1 MRASRRIQNDNSSR
15 SVVPRILRIVTYAI
29 LSLWSL
35 VCLFPIYWLA
45 VTSIKGAAD
54 VDQAGNFLPF
64 LNFEPSLDAWRFI
77 LTTPSENLVSRFIN
91 SLIIGSVSTVL
102 TLIIACLAIYAVT
115 RSSNIATRADGQKFL
130 IFILCTRLLPPTVL
144 ALPVFMMLNTV
155 GLLDTRTALVFVY
168 SAINLPVAI
177 WLLQP
182 AFGNKAT
189 EIEEAAHLD
198 GASQFAILFTILLPT
213 LRSALVATGLLLFI
227 LCWNEYVFAVYLTS
241 DNALTL
247 PPWLVGQLSMKEAQT
262 GGGPEEVAQLSAAAT
277 FMIIPLIVFATIA
290 LRPIGKAAVWQANR

>member
-1 MRASRRIQNDNSSR
+1 MRTSRRNQNDNSSR
-15 SVVPRILRIVTYAI
+15 SVVPSILKILTYVM
-29 LSLWSL
+29 LCLWSL
-35 VCLFPIYWLA
+35 ICLFPIYWLA
-45 VTSIKGAAD
+45 VTSIKSAAD

-77 LTTPSENLVSRFIN
+77 LTAPSENLVSRFIN
-91 SLIIGSVSTVL
+91 SLIIGSVSTVF
-102 TLIIACLAIYAVT
+102 TLLVACLAIYAVT
-115 RSSNIATRADGQKFL
+115 RSSNIAARADDHKFL
-130 IFILCTRLLPPTVL
+130 VVILCTRLLPPTVL

-155 GLLDTRTALVFVY
+155 GMLDTRTALVFVY

-189 EIEEAAHLD
+189 EFEEAAHLD